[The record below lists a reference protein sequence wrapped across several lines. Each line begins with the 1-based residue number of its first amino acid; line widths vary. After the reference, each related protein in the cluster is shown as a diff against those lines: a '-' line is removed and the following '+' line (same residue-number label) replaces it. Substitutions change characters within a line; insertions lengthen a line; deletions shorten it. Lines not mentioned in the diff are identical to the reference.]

1 MGLVDKA
8 LIVSSYAIRRSFS
21 FFDSLCDVADADDI
35 AELELDGQYV
45 ADRLKVRARY
55 DEVSRGALSF
65 GLMEN
70 SFRAYRDYQ
79 TLIDLI
85 FFLDSFNN
93 SDSSAQ
99 L

>member
-55 DEVSRGALSF
+55 DEVSKGALSF

-70 SFRAYRDYQ
+70 GFRVYRVY
-79 TLIDLI
+79 LRENDLG
-85 FFLDSFNN
+85 LLVS
-93 SDSSAQ
+93 SDS
-99 L
+99 LG